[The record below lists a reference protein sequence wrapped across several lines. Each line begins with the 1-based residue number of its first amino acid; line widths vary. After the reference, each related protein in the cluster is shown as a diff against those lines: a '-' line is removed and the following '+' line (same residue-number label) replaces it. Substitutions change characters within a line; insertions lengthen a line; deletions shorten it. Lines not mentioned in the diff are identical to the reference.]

1 MKNGSIAIGNT
12 EMYYV
17 SFGKGKKTLTV
28 LPGLS
33 DGLATVKG
41 KALLLAPPYKRF
53 SKEYTVYMFSR
64 KNEMPE
70 GYTIRQMAED
80 QAAALKGLGI
90 DKTSVLGVSQ
100 GGMIAQYLA
109 IDHPEMVEKLILA
122 VTAPYANDK
131 AKDAVVTW
139 IEMAKKGDHVS
150 LMVDTAERMYSKAY
164 LDKNRK
170 LFPLMARFTK
180 PGNYERFLR
189 NAYAILDFD
198 ARSELEKISCPALII
213 AGGDDNTVGNEAP
226 NELTR
231 AIPGSKMY
239 IYEGLGHGAY
249 EEAGDFY
256 DRVYEFCE
264 SQYA

>member
-1 MKNGSIAIGNT
+1 MKNGSITIGNT

-64 KNEMPE
+64 KNDMPE

-80 QAAALKGLGI
+80 QAAALKRLGME
-90 DKTSVLGVSQ
+90 KTSVLGVSQ

-170 LFPLMARFTK
+170 LFPLIAGFTK

-264 SQYA
+264 S